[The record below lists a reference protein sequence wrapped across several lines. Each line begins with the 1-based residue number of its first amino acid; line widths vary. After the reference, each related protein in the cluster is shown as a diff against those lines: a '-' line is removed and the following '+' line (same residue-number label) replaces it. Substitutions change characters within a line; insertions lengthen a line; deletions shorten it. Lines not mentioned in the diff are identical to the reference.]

1 MIYAI
6 VFVVKNK
13 ESGEWAS
20 RVSGTKTDFGEAKA
34 FFHSEC
40 ARLIGNAG
48 FDEAMVMLI
57 DNFGNRVMFDNYVA
71 PIPTPEPTP
80 EPNEE

>member
-1 MIYAI
+1 MIYAV
-6 VFVVKNK
+6 VFTAKNK

-20 RVSGTKTDFGEAKA
+20 RVSGTKSDLGEAKA

-48 FDEAMVMLI
+48 FSDAMVMLI
-57 DNFGNRVMFDNYVA
+57 DSLGNRVMVDTYQE
-71 PIPTPEPTP
+71 PEPEP
-80 EPNEE
+80 EPNEGE

>member
-6 VFVVKNK
+6 VFTAKAK

-20 RVSGTKTDFGEAKA
+20 RVSGTKADLGEAKA

-57 DNFGNRVMFDNYVA
+57 DSYGNRVMYDSYQVPA
-71 PIPTPEPTP
+71 PEP
-80 EPNEE
+80 EPNAEA

>member
-6 VFVVKNK
+6 VFTAKAK

-20 RVSGTKTDFGEAKA
+20 RVSGTKSDLGEAKA

-57 DNFGNRVMFDNYVA
+57 DSYGNRVMYDSYQVPA
-71 PIPTPEPTP
+71 PEP
-80 EPNEE
+80 EPNAEA

>member
-6 VFVVKNK
+6 VFTAKAK

-20 RVSGTKTDFGEAKA
+20 RVSGTKSDLGEAKA

-57 DNFGNRVMFDNYVA
+57 DSYGNRVMYDSYQVPA
-71 PIPTPEPTP
+71 PEP
-80 EPNEE
+80 EPNAE

>member
-6 VFVVKNK
+6 VFTAKNA

-20 RVSGTKTDFGEAKA
+20 RVSGTKSDFGEAKA

-40 ARLIGNAG
+40 ARLIGNTG
-48 FDEAMVMLI
+48 FSDAMVMLI
-57 DNFGNRVMFDNYVA
+57 DSFGNKVMVDSYQFSD
-71 PIPTPEPTP
+71 TEPE
-80 EPNEE
+80 E

>member
-1 MIYAI
+1 MYAI
-6 VFVVKNK
+6 VFTAKSK

-20 RVSGTKTDFGEAKA
+20 RVSGTKSDLGEAKA

-48 FDEAMVMLI
+48 FDESMVMLI
-57 DNFGNRVMFDNYVA
+57 DSYGNRVDYDSYVA
-71 PIPTPEPTP
+71 PV
-80 EPNEE
+80 PNEGE

>member
-6 VFVVKNK
+6 VFTAKAK

-20 RVSGTKTDFGEAKA
+20 RVSGTKADLGEAKA
-34 FFHSEC
+34 FYHSEC
-40 ARLIGNAG
+40 ARLIGNTG

-57 DNFGNRVMFDNYVA
+57 DSYGNRLMYDYYA
-71 PIPTPEPTP
+71 QPQPEP
-80 EPNEE
+80 EPNEEG

>member
-6 VFVVKNK
+6 VFTAKAK

-20 RVSGTKTDFGEAKA
+20 RVSGTKADLGEAKA
-34 FFHSEC
+34 FYHSEC
-40 ARLIGNAG
+40 ARLIGNVG

-57 DNFGNRVMFDNYVA
+57 DSYGNRLMYDYYA
-71 PIPTPEPTP
+71 QPQPEP
-80 EPNEE
+80 EPNED

>member
-6 VFVVKNK
+6 VFTARSK

-20 RVSGTKTDFGEAKA
+20 RVSGTKSDLGEAKA

-40 ARLIGNAG
+40 SRLIGNAG
-48 FDEAMVMLI
+48 FTDAMVMLI
-57 DNFGNRVMFDNYVA
+57 DSFGNRVMYDSYS
-71 PIPTPEPTP
+71 EPTP
-80 EPNEE
+80 EPEPSV

>member
-6 VFVVKNK
+6 VFTAKAK

-20 RVSGTKTDFGEAKA
+20 RVSGTKSDLGEAKA
-34 FFHSEC
+34 FYHSEC

-57 DNFGNRVMFDNYVA
+57 DSYGNRIMYDYYA
-71 PIPTPEPTP
+71 IPAPEP
-80 EPNEE
+80 EPPIEG

>member
-6 VFVVKNK
+6 VFTAKAK

-20 RVSGTKTDFGEAKA
+20 RVSGTKADLGEAKA
-34 FFHSEC
+34 FYHSEC

-48 FDEAMVMLI
+48 FSEAMVMLI
-57 DNFGNRVMFDNYVA
+57 DSYGNRVDYDYYA
-71 PIPTPEPTP
+71 EPTP
-80 EPNEE
+80 EPEPNEGE

>member
-6 VFVVKNK
+6 VFTAKAK
-13 ESGEWAS
+13 ESGEWTS
-20 RVSGTKTDFGEAKA
+20 RVSGTKADLGEAKA

-57 DNFGNRVMFDNYVA
+57 DSFGNRLPYDYYA
-71 PIPTPEPTP
+71 QPQP
-80 EPNEE
+80 EPNEEA

>member
-6 VFVVKNK
+6 VFTAKAK

-20 RVSGTKTDFGEAKA
+20 RVSGTKSELGEAKA
-34 FFHSEC
+34 FYHSEC
-40 ARLIGNAG
+40 ARLIGNSG

-57 DNFGNRVMFDNYVA
+57 DSFGNRVAYDSYQVPA
-71 PIPTPEPTP
+71 PEP
-80 EPNEE
+80 EPNEGE

>member
-6 VFVVKNK
+6 VFTAKAK

-20 RVSGTKTDFGEAKA
+20 RVSGTKSDLGEAKA

-57 DNFGNRVMFDNYVA
+57 DSFGNRVMYDSYQVPA
-71 PIPTPEPTP
+71 PAP

>member
-6 VFVVKNK
+6 VFTAKAK

-20 RVSGTKTDFGEAKA
+20 RVSGTKSDLGEAKA

-57 DNFGNRVMFDNYVA
+57 DSFGNRLLYDYYA
-71 PIPTPEPTP
+71 QPQPEP
-80 EPNEE
+80 EPNEEA

>member
-6 VFVVKNK
+6 VFTAKNK

-20 RVSGTKTDFGEAKA
+20 RVSGTKNDLGEAKA

-40 ARLIGNAG
+40 ARLIGNPG
-48 FDEAMVMLI
+48 FSDAMVMLI
-57 DNFGNRVMFDNYVA
+57 DSLGNRVMVDNYQS
-71 PIPTPEPTP
+71 TEPE
-80 EPNEE
+80 E

>member
-1 MIYAI
+1 MIYVI
-6 VFVVKNK
+6 VFTAKSK

-20 RVSGTKTDFGEAKA
+20 RVSGTKDNLGEAKA

-40 ARLIGNAG
+40 SRLIGNAG
-48 FDEAMVMLI
+48 FSEAMVMLI
-57 DNFGNRVMFDNYVA
+57 DSYGNRVMYDQYA
-71 PIPTPEPTP
+71 EPTP

>member
-6 VFVVKNK
+6 VFTAKAK

-20 RVSGTKTDFGEAKA
+20 RVSGTKEELGEAKA

-57 DNFGNRVMFDNYVA
+57 DSYGNRVMYDSYHA
-71 PIPTPEPTP
+71 PAPSAE
-80 EPNEE
+80 

>member
-6 VFVVKNK
+6 VFTAKAK

-20 RVSGTKTDFGEAKA
+20 RVSGTKADLGEAKA

-40 ARLIGNAG
+40 SRLLGNEG
-48 FDEAMVMLI
+48 FTEAMVMLI
-57 DNFGNRVMFDNYVA
+57 DSYGNRIDYDYYAF
-71 PIPTPEPTP
+71 PTPEPP
-80 EPNEE
+80 EPSAE

>member
-6 VFVVKNK
+6 VFTAKAK

-20 RVSGTKTDFGEAKA
+20 RVSGTKTDLGEAKA
-34 FFHSEC
+34 FYHSEC
-40 ARLIGNAG
+40 ARLLGNTG

-57 DNFGNRVMFDNYVA
+57 DSYGNRIAYDSYAFPA
-71 PIPTPEPTP
+71 PEG
-80 EPNEE
+80 E

>member
-6 VFVVKNK
+6 VFTAKSN

-20 RVSGTKTDFGEAKA
+20 RVSGTKADFGEAKA

-40 ARLIGNAG
+40 ARLIGNTG
-48 FDEAMVMLI
+48 FSEAMVMLI
-57 DNFGNRVMFDNYVA
+57 DSNGNRVMYDSYAFA
-71 PIPTPEPTP
+71 QPEP
-80 EPNEE
+80 EE

>member
-6 VFVVKNK
+6 VFTAKNK
-13 ESGEWAS
+13 DSGEWAS
-20 RVSGTKTDFGEAKA
+20 RVSGTKTDLGEAKA
-34 FFHSEC
+34 FYHSEC

-57 DNFGNRVMFDNYVA
+57 DSMGNKLMSDNYA
-71 PIPTPEPTP
+71 QPEP
-80 EPNEE
+80 EPNAE

>member
-6 VFVVKNK
+6 VFTAKNK

-20 RVSGTKTDFGEAKA
+20 RVSGTKTDLGEAKA

-40 ARLIGNAG
+40 ARLIGNVG
-48 FDEAMVMLI
+48 FDEAMVILI
-57 DNFGNRVMFDNYVA
+57 DSFGNCVMNDYYAQPV
-71 PIPTPEPTP
+71 PEPTP
-80 EPNEE
+80 EPSEGE

>member
-6 VFVVKNK
+6 VFTAKNAQ
-13 ESGEWAS
+13 SGEWAS

-40 ARLIGNAG
+40 SRLIGNTG
-48 FDEAMVMLI
+48 FSDAMVMLI
-57 DNFGNRVMFDNYVA
+57 DSFGNKVMVDNYQF
-71 PIPTPEPTP
+71 PE
-80 EPNEE
+80 ESNE

>member
-6 VFVVKNK
+6 VFTAKAK

-20 RVSGTKTDFGEAKA
+20 RVSGTKADLGEAKA

-57 DNFGNRVMFDNYVA
+57 DSFGNRLLYDYYA
-71 PIPTPEPTP
+71 QPQPEP
-80 EPNEE
+80 EPNEEA

>member
-6 VFVVKNK
+6 VFTARSK
-13 ESGEWAS
+13 ESGDWAS

-48 FDEAMVMLI
+48 FTDAMVMLI
-57 DNFGNRVMFDNYVA
+57 DSYGNRIMYDNYS
-71 PIPTPEPTP
+71 IPQP
-80 EPNEE
+80 EPNVE

>member
-6 VFVVKNK
+6 VFTAKAK

-20 RVSGTKTDFGEAKA
+20 RVSGTKADLGEAKA

-48 FDEAMVMLI
+48 FDETMVMLI
-57 DNFGNRVMFDNYVA
+57 DSFGNRVMYDNYA
-71 PIPTPEPTP
+71 IPTPEA
-80 EPNEE
+80 E

>member
-6 VFVVKNK
+6 VFTARSK

-48 FDEAMVMLI
+48 FTDAMVMLI
-57 DNFGNRVMFDNYVA
+57 DSFGNRVMYDNYS
-71 PIPTPEPTP
+71 TPEP
-80 EPNEE
+80 EPNVE